1 MKVTVA
7 IDALRVNKMPG
18 KPLMSSI
25 YMRAPRAQALAK
37 KIWRRDF
44 GSENLTRSVPTF
56 ALRRAM
62 RPNEAAVQF
71 RTRSFTRDLPKLAL
85 LIAPITGFISDQG
98 TD

>member
-7 IDALRVNKMPG
+7 INALGVNKTPG
-18 KPLMSSI
+18 KSLILLI

-37 KIWRRDF
+37 KLEARDF
-44 GSENLTRSVPTF
+44 SSENLIRSVPTF
-56 ALRRAM
+56 ALHRAT
-62 RPNEAAVQF
+62 RPDEAAVQL
-71 RTRSFTRDLPKLAL
+71 RTRSFARDLPKLAL